1 MKLLSWLVALS
12 LLVPG
17 AALAGPASD
26 AVRFFYDEPTF
37 EPDPQL
43 RDRFVDPAK
52 TKFEQND
59 ALSSDGDAGC
69 IDWVLAIDG
78 QDFDAA
84 ILKKTLELDETV
96 NGDSAEVDATFTLF
110 PDGKETSKRE
120 VLWTLEDVDGDWKV
134 ADIESRTSDWKLSEL
149 DCQ

>member
-1 MKLLSWLVALS
+1 MKLLPSLFVLV
-12 LLVPG
+12 LLAP
-17 AALAGPASD
+17 AAAVAGPASD

-37 EPDPQL
+37 EPDPSV
-43 RDRFVDPAK
+43 RDRFVDPAR

-78 QDFDAA
+78 QDYDDAT
-84 ILKKTLELDETV
+84 LKRTLKLDETMD
-96 NGDSAEVDATFTLF
+96 GDEAEVTATFTLF
-110 PDGKETSKRE
+110 PGGDDSSRE
-120 VLWTLEDVDGDWKV
+120 IVWTLKEIDGDWKV
-134 ADIESRTSDWKLSEL
+134 ADIESETNDWKLSEL